1 MRRILIRIKSWPVHK
16 FWTLPNWI
24 IYVTK
29 NSRGKAIWLVSES
42 PGNMFHLGKV
52 PVTLPG
58 SNIIITVWRIVRTK
72 KKSVLR
78 EVSLFVGWGGAPP
91 GGRTTLDVLRMG
103 GELFWTSRQ
112 GGANIFGL
120 PKTQFFH
127 VLWVFWALLI
137 FVKWGGAKILD
148 ASRRGPNNFGSAI

>member
-1 MRRILIRIKSWPVHK
+1 MTNCADQEKIRVK
-16 FWTLPNWI
+16 
-24 IYVTK
+24 
-29 NSRGKAIWLVSES
+29 
-42 PGNMFHLGKV
+42 
-52 PVTLPG
+52 G
-58 SNIIITVWRIVRTK
+58 SIVIC
-72 KKSVLR
+72 
-78 EVSLFVGWGGAPP
+78 GMGGGAPP

-137 FVKWGGAKILD
+137 FW
-148 ASRRGPNNFGSAI
+148 